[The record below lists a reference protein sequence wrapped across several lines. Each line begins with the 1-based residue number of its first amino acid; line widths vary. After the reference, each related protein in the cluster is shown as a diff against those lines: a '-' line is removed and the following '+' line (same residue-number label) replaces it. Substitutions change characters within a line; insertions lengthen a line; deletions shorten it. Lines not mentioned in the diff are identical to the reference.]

1 MDVQGNPTSA
11 SSTKLGN
18 NFTALLDLSF
28 LVRKSCMSCTPSL
41 TCIFI
46 EFFLYSLQAWL
57 GELEM
62 LFAERIVE
70 G

>member
-28 LVRKSCMSCTPSL
+28 LVRKSCMSCTPPL

-46 EFFLYSLQAWL
+46 EFFLYSLQVWL
-57 GELEM
+57 GKLEM
-62 LFAERIVE
+62 LYAERIVE